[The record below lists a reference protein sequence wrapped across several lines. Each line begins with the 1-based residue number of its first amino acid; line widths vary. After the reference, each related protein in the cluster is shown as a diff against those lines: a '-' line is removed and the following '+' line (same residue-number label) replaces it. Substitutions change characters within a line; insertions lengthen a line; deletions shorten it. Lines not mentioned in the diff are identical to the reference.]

1 MALERV
7 DGDGSGF
14 ARPKLGLAFAARH
27 AETLLVLLVLGV
39 ALVIGLATAADYE
52 LASDPCDGPCHW
64 PCHRDAQR
72 RGDHARLPRWRHEP
86 VRARGAAAPWPRGL
100 WQVAPDRLAY
110 TARHTRRLANGDC
123 ALAVVADRTSAHTI
137 PRGLSALCYARHL
150 VRIPELGPAHVHR

>member
-7 DGDGSGF
+7 DGIDSGF
-14 ARPKLGLAFAARH
+14 ARPNLGLAFAARH

-39 ALVIGLATAADYE
+39 
-52 LASDPCDGPCHW
+52 
-64 PCHRDAQR
+64 AQR

-100 WQVAPDRLAY
+100 WPVAPDRLAY
-110 TARHTRRLANGDC
+110 TARHPRRMANGDC

-137 PRGLSALCYARHL
+137 PRGLSALRYARHL
-150 VRIPELGPAHVHR
+150 VRIRELGPAHVHR